1 MVTVLTNVE
10 GSSIANN
17 YHPVSLLSFVYKIYE
32 KFVKNS
38 LLITSRSVAF
48 FRFPVW
54 CHVLSFNCK
63 IFLSVVSYRIAK
75 AFNKSRAT
83 RLIGRYISK
92 AFDRVWQVGLT
103 QVEWNFSFLALVFSS
118 ILSFLSNR

>member
-63 IFLSVVSYRIAK
+63 SSYLSY
-75 AFNKSRAT
+75 
-83 RLIGRYISK
+83 LIELLKLLISL
-92 AFDRVWQVGLT
+92 GL
-103 QVEWNFSFLALVFSS
+103 LDL
-118 ILSFLSNR
+118 